1 MQHLKAYW
9 EAAKQGGLFFFLMLW
24 MAWVFV
30 SRQKWLM

>member
-1 MQHLKAYW
+1 MQRLKELM